1 MPIPL
6 VGTGTLRAR
15 EGTKECQP
23 TSASARQTWAPPGP
37 PAAAG
42 GRERGEGWQSPSAA
56 SHPVRREEG
65 GPQRGGLGHSRE
77 DPRGPPTRP
86 RAPLLPR
93 AEGSGGDRESSPGQ
107 TRGWCGTENPQDAF
121 RILTPAVCARPFASG
136 GALGLTSSSNV
147 RGEWI
152 AAVTIVAGTAATG
165 YLAYKRFCVK
175 DHRSKS
181 MVKLHIQKD
190 NPKAV
195 HAFDMEEIK
204 AVYCRS
210 WRSQKFPLCDGSH
223 TKHDEETGDNV
234 GPLSIRKGE
243 T

>member
-107 TRGWCGTENPQDAF
+107 TRGC
-121 RILTPAVCARPFASG
+121 
-136 GALGLTSSSNV
+136 SNV